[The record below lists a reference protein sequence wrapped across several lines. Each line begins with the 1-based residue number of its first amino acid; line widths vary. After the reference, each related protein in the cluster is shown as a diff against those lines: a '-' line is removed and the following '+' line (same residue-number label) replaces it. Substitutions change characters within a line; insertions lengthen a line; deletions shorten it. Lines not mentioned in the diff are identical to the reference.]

1 MLNAHPSHG
10 GYEAD
15 EDEDVFPASL
25 SVDGGGESEVQVAC
39 LTSKTKPS
47 HCVITLRKLT

>member
-15 EDEDVFPASL
+15 EGEDVFPDSL
-25 SVDGGGESEVQVAC
+25 SVDAGDGAEVQVAC
-39 LTSKTKPS
+39 LTPKTKPS